1 MQLKYV
7 RHERIGFILWP
18 RTNDLWHSHVGR
30 LAQSKAGGEIVSAG
44 FVEFGGATPRCFGM
58 SESLGIASRDDDSDA
73 LAAQLGIMTP
83 NVQLEGAAGGLPP
96 EAPSRSE
103 G

>member
-18 RTNDLWHSHVGR
+18 RTDDLWHSHVGM

-44 FVEFGGATPRCFGM
+44 FVDLRGGAPRCFGM
-58 SESLGIASRDDDSDA
+58 SKSLGIASRDDDSDA
-73 LAAQLGIMTP
+73 LAAQLGLMTH
-83 NVQLEGAAGGLPP
+83 NV
-96 EAPSRSE
+96 
-103 G
+103 

>member
-18 RTNDLWHSHVGR
+18 RTDDLWHSHVGR

-44 FVEFGGATPRCFGM
+44 FVDLGGGAPRCFGM

-73 LAAQLGIMTP
+73 LAAQFGLLP
-83 NVQLEGAAGGLPP
+83 ANVELTGAARH
-96 EAPSRSE
+96 ERE
-103 G
+103 